1 MLATE
6 DKSETG
12 EKIEART
19 RPVDPAQP
27 VPHNV
32 VPFQREAFSF
42 DDEDTEDN
50 RSFFR
55 RYRVALLMVAIFAL
69 VAIYSIRL
77 VAHSG
82 PGPRKESTLV
92 MVTLPPPPPPPPV
105 QTAPPEKVDEQQ
117 AFQPEE
123 KPEEEPPKPPD
134 QPPIGTNIKGDGSSN
149 GFNLGNNS
157 GNGFGNNRA
166 NSTRFGW
173 YAGQVQSRV
182 SQALRDNRKTRTA
195 ELSVRAQIWPDATGR
210 VTRAQLAGSSGDP
223 NLDAAIRDEVLTGLQ
238 LAEPPPAGMPMPIV
252 LRLTA
257 KRPR

>member
-1 MLATE
+1 
-6 DKSETG
+6 
-12 EKIEART
+12 
-19 RPVDPAQP
+19 
-27 VPHNV
+27 VPPNV
-32 VPFQREAFSF
+32 LPFQREAFSY
-42 DDEDTEDN
+42 DDLETEEN
-50 RSFFR
+50 QPFFR
-55 RYRVALLMVAIFAL
+55 RYRLPLLMVAIFATI
-69 VAIYSIRL
+69 AISSIRF
-77 VAHSG
+77 VAKSG
-82 PGPRKESTLV
+82 PGPRKESSLV

-105 QTAPPEKVDEQQ
+105 QTAPPEKVEDQQ
-117 AFQPEE
+117 TFQPEE

-149 GFNLGNNS
+149 GFNLSNNG
-157 GNGFGNNRA
+157 GNGFGNGRT

-195 ELSVRAQIWPDATGR
+195 ELSVRARIWADPSGR
-210 VTRAQLAGSSGDP
+210 VTRAQLSGSSGDP
-223 NLDAAIRDEVLTGLQ
+223 SLDAAIRDEVLTGLQ